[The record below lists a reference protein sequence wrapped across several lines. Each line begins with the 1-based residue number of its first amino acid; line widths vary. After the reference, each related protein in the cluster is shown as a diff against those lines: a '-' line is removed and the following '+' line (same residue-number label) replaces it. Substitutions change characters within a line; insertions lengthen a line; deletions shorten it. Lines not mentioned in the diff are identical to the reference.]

1 MKVYVLLDIGCLE
14 CGMSS
19 CATVYKSK
27 VDAEKERMRMQTEY
41 NAPVIPDRVF
51 EVVECDLIEGKE
63 QTNET
68 ISNQKNE
75 KPNDLDEG

>member
-19 CATVYKSK
+19 YATAYKSK
-27 VDAEKERMRMQTEY
+27 IDAEKECMRMQTEY